1 MFHFCFYYGKI
12 LMVRDMSELIEKI
25 EELKKELDQLEVFD
39 ELKLLQKQIYCNSEL
54 VDKIKKYNETINQS
68 LRLDIYQ
75 YDEMKQYKKIENE
88 INLIILEI
96 NQRLNLITDKRGCH
110 HASN

>member
-1 MFHFCFYYGKI
+1 M
-12 LMVRDMSELIEKI
+12 LELVEKI
-25 EELKKELDQLEVFD
+25 EQLKEELDQLAVFD
-39 ELKLLQKQIYCNSEL
+39 ELKSLQKQIDYNQEL
-54 VDKIKKYNETINQS
+54 VSKIKKYNETMDQE

-75 YDEMKQYKKIENE
+75 YEEIKKYKRMENE